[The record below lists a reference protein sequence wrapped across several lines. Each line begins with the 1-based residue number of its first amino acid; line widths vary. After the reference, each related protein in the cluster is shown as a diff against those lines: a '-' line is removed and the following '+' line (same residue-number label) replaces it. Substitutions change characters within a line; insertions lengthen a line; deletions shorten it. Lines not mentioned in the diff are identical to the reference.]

1 MVTRKWIAIFI
12 FTGLISLLFTLENGI
27 SQVNTLN
34 RDYDPVVVSGMFPN
48 LTGAPIDE
56 LFVFRYNKMSSS
68 WEMIPFQIDEKD
80 TSGSY
85 FTADQEP
92 GLDAN
97 DEISFM
103 ARDAGDRADSTWID
117 DAASQNFS
125 RYEITVRDTSNGET
139 TGWVYLYR
147 SSTLTLENQTDYVDY
162 VAGPPGNAPADTVK
176 GRTYTLGN
184 GDNGLPNFMAIPQ
197 TAGGNGQDILEKQ
210 SIEIDASFLIFTLML
225 NETDNLFTDSL
236 VVKNGNIRVIR
247 DLLVDITIP
256 QVGTPFNDLPIP
268 VFYYGFS
275 YTISG
280 TFDIPQK
287 IQTNGITV
295 NIPRIQQ
302 SYNLNANAMGMKFFS
317 NRNADVDVDGVPD
330 AVDDSIVPFP
340 QETTW
345 TMFTGPQG
353 SFVNLFK
360 VPAIGETRNLFYED
374 DAGNGSYGNAGF
386 VIRSNLHIFGPAPL
400 GLTGIFPS
408 SVVAGQEAALGNQLS
423 MPLDTQ
429 SESQEFG
436 AVTSVVV
443 RSGGEVP
450 EAFTLSQNFPN
461 PFNPST
467 LIQYTIPANF
477 NGVSKQ
483 RTTMTIFNLLGEKI
497 VTLVDKAQTPGSYT
511 VTWDGKDN
519 AGKRVPSGVY
529 IYRLK
534 AGQFSSSKKM
544 VLVK

>member
-34 RDYDPVVVSGMFPN
+34 RDYDPVVVSGMFPD
-48 LTGAPIDE
+48 LTGAPMDE
-56 LFVFRYNKMSSS
+56 LFVFRYNKMASS

-85 FTADQEP
+85 FTADQEQ

-117 DAASQNFS
+117 DVTSQNFS

-147 SSTLTLENQTDYVDY
+147 SNTLTLENQTDYVDY

-184 GDNGLPNFMAIPQ
+184 SANGLPNFMAIPQ
-197 TAGGNGQDILEKQ
+197 TAGGNGQDILDKQ
-210 SIEIDASFLIFTLML
+210 SIEIVAIAVIAFTL

-247 DLLVDITIP
+247 ELLVDITVP
-256 QVGTPFNDLPIP
+256 LFGTVFNDLPIP

-280 TFDIPQK
+280 TFDIPQ
-287 IQTNGITV
+287 TGLPVT
-295 NIPRIQQ
+295 IPRIQQ
-302 SYNLNANAMGMKFFS
+302 SYNLNANAVGMKFFS

-330 AVDDSIVPFP
+330 TVDESIVPFP

-386 VIRSNLHIFGPAPL
+386 VIRSNSHIFGPAPL

-408 SVVAGQEAALGNQLS
+408 SVAAGEEAALGNQLS

-436 AVTSVVV
+436 AVTSVVA

-450 EAFTLSQNFPN
+450 ETFTLAQNFPN

-477 NGVSKQ
+477 SSVSKQ
-483 RTTMTIFNLLGEKI
+483 RTTVTIFNLLGEKI

-511 VTWDGKDN
+511 VTWDGKDRS
-519 AGKRVPSGVY
+519 GHRVSSGIYV
-529 IYRLK
+529 YRLQ
-534 AGQFSSSKKM
+534 AGPFSTSKRM
-544 VLVK
+544 VFVK